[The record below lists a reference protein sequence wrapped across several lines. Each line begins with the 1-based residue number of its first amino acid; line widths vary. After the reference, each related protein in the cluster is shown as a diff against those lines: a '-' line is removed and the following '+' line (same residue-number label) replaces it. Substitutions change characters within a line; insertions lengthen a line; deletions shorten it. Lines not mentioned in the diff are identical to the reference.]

1 MSKRNLAILGA
12 CTVIIAAILVASYV
26 MASQPNMGEGDDDIV
41 TDTVMML
48 ENGEFQTFY
57 DGCAPNMQT
66 AVGDVDGLSVIWDQY
81 TYGIGTFETIEG
93 TETWQS
99 RGETMSQAYCRHSE
113 WGLLLTISFSD
124 DNSITSLN
132 IGYYEPEGLDKL
144 PNSLTERDVTVD
156 AGAGFPLPGT
166 LTSSETSSNDIAA
179 VIVHGSG
186 PNDRDGTT
194 MVNKPYRDI
203 SRGLAL
209 KGIDVLAYDKRTF
222 AYPQFSDNPAYATV
236 DDETVDDA
244 VAAVRMLKEMGYS
257 EVYIVGHSMGGMLAP
272 YIVQRCDGDCDG
284 FVSLAGSPRTIT
296 DILADQIWAQCR
308 DLPDAERYR
317 AYIKGELAKAD
328 ALADMT
334 DVERAT
340 TMVFGQSGYYIWSI
354 NSIDSVSIAGSLS
367 VPMLFLQGSTD
378 IQVLADVD
386 YVRWIGALSDDPAAE
401 FALYDGLNHLFM
413 ESDGPYMG
421 TALEYSK
428 RGHVD
433 QAVID
438 DMAEFIMGS

>member
-1 MSKRNLAILGA
+1 MYPFKFNPILKSTIWGGEKIIPFKHLNIEQPQVGESWEISNVPGDESVVANGTQAGKNLSQLVKEYKGSLVGESNYQRFGDNFPLLIKFIDACDDLSIQVHPDDELAKKRHNSMGKTEMWYVVSADKDAHLRSGFSKQVTPAEYE
-12 CTVIIAAILVASYV
+12 AS
-26 MASQPNMGEGDDDIV
+26 
-41 TDTVMML
+41 
-48 ENGEFQTFY
+48 
-57 DGCAPNMQT
+57 
-66 AVGDVDGLSVIWDQY
+66 VGD
-81 TYGIGTFETIEG
+81 
-93 TETWQS
+93 
-99 RGETMSQAYCRHSE
+99 
-113 WGLLLTISFSD
+113 
-124 DNSITSLN
+124 N
-132 IGYYEPEGLDKL
+132 
-144 PNSLTERDVTVD
+144 
-156 AGAGFPLPGT
+156 
-166 LTSSETSSNDIAA
+166 
-179 VIVHGSG
+179 
-186 PNDRDGTT
+186 
-194 MVNKPYRDI
+194 
-203 SRGLAL
+203 
-209 KGIDVLAYDKRTF
+209 
-222 AYPQFSDNPAYATV
+222 
-236 DDETVDDA
+236 
-244 VAAVRMLKEMGYS
+244 
-257 EVYIVGHSMGGMLAP
+257 
-272 YIVQRCDGDCDG
+272 
-284 FVSLAGSPRTIT
+284 TIT